1 VKVVTPEDAAALVT
15 SGSTVL
21 VDGSGGGVNE
31 PDLVLR
37 ALVQRFDETG
47 EPSRLQVVHPNGLG
61 DGAGSGVDRLAEP
74 GLVRSVIGGHWGWS
88 TRMQAL
94 AEADEIEAYCLP
106 QGTMSQLLREVA
118 AGRPGVITAVG
129 VGSFVD
135 PRVDGGRL
143 NNHRARQELVS
154 VVELDGQEWLWY
166 RAFPIDVAIIRAS
179 IADEAG
185 NLVFDDEGLFC
196 EQLPAAQAAR
206 NSGGVVIAQ
215 VKHVARAGT
224 LDPRRVGV
232 PGVLVDAVA
241 VDPDQR
247 LSVSYEANPG
257 LTGRIRVADPE
268 DRLAAGVRRVIARRA
283 ASELRRGDIVNLG
296 YGIADGVA
304 KIAAEEGLTA
314 EVTFTVEQGHI
325 GGVPMGG
332 SDFGLALNPDA
343 SIDATAQFD
352 WYDGGG
358 LDVAFLSFAEIDRR
372 GRVNVSRFGGR
383 TPGVGGFINIAH
395 GARRLVFL
403 GTLTAGPADVRV
415 NGNGLRIL
423 TDAPTPKFVDTVQH
437 VSFDAARAAR
447 DGKPVMVITERAV
460 FILGEEGL
468 ELTEVAPG
476 VELERDIISR
486 MEFRPRVSSTL
497 EAMSRDVFAPG
508 MTGMS
513 VQPPERSAR
522 DKVRAA

>member
-1 VKVVTPEDAAALVT
+1 VKIVSAQDAAALVP

-37 ALVQRFDETG
+37 ALAQRFAETDEPCG
-47 EPSRLQVVHPNGLG
+47 LQVVHPNGLG
-61 DGAGSGVDRLAEP
+61 DGAGSGVDRLAQP
-74 GLVRSVIGGHWGWS
+74 GLVRGVIGGHWGWS

-94 AEADEIEAYCLP
+94 AESGEIEAYCLP
-106 QGTMSQLLREVA
+106 QGTMSQLLREIA
-118 AGRPGVITAVG
+118 AGRPGVITTVG

-135 PRVDGGRL
+135 PRIDGGRM
-143 NNHRARQELVS
+143 NGHARRELVS
-154 VVELDGQEWLWY
+154 VVELDGREWLWY

-206 NSGGVVIAQ
+206 NSGGLVIAQ
-215 VKHVARAGT
+215 VKHVARSGT

-241 VDPDQR
+241 VDPNQR
-247 LSVSYEANPG
+247 LSVSYESHPG
-257 LTGRIRVADPE
+257 LTGRIRVAAPQ
-268 DRLAAGVRRVIARRA
+268 DRLDGGVRRVIARRA
-283 ASELRRGDIVNLG
+283 AAELRRGDIVNLG

-304 KIAAEEGLTA
+304 RIAAEEGLA
-314 EVTFTVEQGHI
+314 GEVTFTVEQGHI

-332 SDFGLALNPDA
+332 SDFGMALNPDA

-358 LDVAFLSFAEIDRR
+358 LDVAFLSFAEIDRH
-372 GRVNVSRFGGR
+372 GRVNVSRFAGR
-383 TPGVGGFINIAH
+383 APGVGGFINIAH
-395 GARRLVFL
+395 GARRLVLL
-403 GTLTAGPADVRV
+403 GTLTAGRADVRV
-415 NGNGLRIL
+415 SADGLRIL
-423 TDAPTPKFVDTVQH
+423 SEAPTPKLVDTVQH
-437 VSFDAARAAR
+437 VSFDAGRAAR

-460 FILGEEGL
+460 FILDEDGL

-476 VELERDIISR
+476 LDLERDIISR

-497 EAMSRDVFAPG
+497 EAMSRDVFASG
-508 MTGMS
+508 MTGMLLRPPARS
-513 VQPPERSAR
+513 VR